1 MSLSKCQVK
10 RVVPC
15 GQPALYCSAHT
26 AYGFANL
33 CGIYSMNTHLYQEK
47 YRISSTGLRGWD
59 YASNAA
65 YYVTIVTQQ
74 HRHVF
79 GAIHEGRMYHN
90 ALGTAAFECWQEIPK
105 HFPFVV

>member
-1 MSLSKCQVK
+1 
-10 RVVPC
+10 
-15 GQPALYCSAHT
+15 
-26 AYGFANL
+26 
-33 CGIYSMNTHLYQEK
+33 MNTHLYQEK